1 MNFLRFLMLLSL
13 AVWLGALIFFPVV
26 AQTSF
31 SVLPSTHLAGLVVRN
46 SLLAL
51 HWMGITSGIVFVIC
65 SLLYNWMAAGR
76 LKTLA
81 VSHWLVALMLALTAV
96 SQFDIIPHMEKLR
109 IAAGEINSLAPGDP
123 IRTQFDLLHAWSTRV
138 EEAVLLLGITVL
150 YLTSRRLATS
160 RS

>member
-51 HWMGITSGIVFVIC
+51 HWMGITSGVVFVIC

-76 LKTLA
+76 LKASA

-123 IRTQFDLLHAWSTRV
+123 IRTQFDLLHAWSTRI